1 MRRIQRNIAV
11 IAALAVLCTGIP
23 AANAQEVPA
32 LGAPSATVL
41 SAPEQSAATAGAV
54 GSTTGVSLAVL
65 CTGIPAANAQEVPA
79 LGAPSATVLSAPE
92 QSAATA
98 GAVGSTTGV
107 SLGEG
112 GTTVFTRDT
121 VDQRAVYADALNG
134 VVAWRKDALSDANIK
149 LPYDGT
155 HLTMP
160 AYLKAIGMTESE
172 YLRPQWSNALELIAL
187 QRAVEA
193 YDYGLAHTRPNGVP
207 AYLKAIGMTESEY
220 LRPQW
225 SNALELIALQRA
237 VEAYDYGL
245 AHTRP
250 NGDSCWTAQYRDIGS
265 WGEILAWGPPT
276 IRSAVDAWASEK
288 ADYLKEL
295 NNELHGPTGHY
306 VALITPENRYY
317 GFAGASAST
326 YGSVWSGEMSA
337 TLQGTQTATNGPT
350 GHYVALITPEN
361 RYYGFAGASASTYGS
376 VWSGE
381 MSATLQGTQTATNLK
396 GTYEFSV
403 NVSADKLAQGVSV
416 ELPGQLKMGQQA
428 QAKAKLAYMGGRY
441 ELRGGWSSSNPAV
454 LSVDANGTVTA
465 HNEGTARITISAQG
479 QSFSTN
485 VQVSAVS
492 LAFDANGGSGSTQA
506 VKGAAGAKVT
516 VPANA
521 FSRVGH
527 TFTGWNTKANG
538 AGTAYKPGEQ
548 YTLGSSD
555 ATLYAQWELNTY
567 TVQFDGNGAST
578 SVGPVKVQ
586 HGKTIAQ
593 PQTPTN
599 IGRAFAGWY
608 TARTGGSRFD
618 FKTPVTGDMTLYAR
632 WNNMVFADVRQG
644 DTPGRAFAGWYT
656 ARTGGSRF
664 DFKTPVTGDMTL
676 YARWNNMVFAD
687 VRQGDTPSCSR
698 HPVAC
703 RQRHLRRVARIER
716 HLYVPRYE
724 SGRAAGYGCVFE
736 ASGRCG
742 GQIGRRQAEDRFHRR
757 DHEHA
762 AQGGSG
768 MARWFGHQ

>member
-1 MRRIQRNIAV
+1 MGHHTR
-11 IAALAVLCTGIP
+11 LCYRLRSGLP
-23 AANAQEVPA
+23 PR
-32 LGAPSATVL
+32 LGL
-41 SAPEQSAATAGAV
+41 W
-54 GSTTGVSLAVL
+54 
-65 CTGIPAANAQEVPA
+65 
-79 LGAPSATVLSAPE
+79 
-92 QSAATA
+92 
-98 GAVGSTTGV
+98 GSTTGV
-107 SLGEG
+107 SLGES

-155 HLTMP
+155 HLT
-160 AYLKAIGMTESE
+160 
-172 YLRPQWSNALELIAL
+172 
-187 QRAVEA
+187 
-193 YDYGLAHTRPNGVP
+193 VP

-245 AHTRP
+245 VHTRP

-295 NNELHGPTGHY
+295 NNELH
-306 VALITPENRYY
+306 
-317 GFAGASAST
+317 
-326 YGSVWSGEMSA
+326 
-337 TLQGTQTATNGPT
+337 GPT

-644 DTPGRAFAGWYT
+644 DTPHAADIQWLADNGISGGWLESNGTYTFRGMSPVVRQDMAAFLKRLADAAGKS
-656 ARTGGSRF
+656 GGVKPKT
-664 DFKTPVTGDMTL
+664 DFTDVAVGKTPH
-676 YARWNNMVFAD
+676 W
-687 VRQGDTPSCSR
+687 
-698 HPVAC
+698 
-703 RQRHLRRVARIER
+703 
-716 HLYVPRYE
+716 
-724 SGRAAGYGCVFE
+724 
-736 ASGRCG
+736 
-742 GQIGRRQAEDRFHRR
+742 AEV
-757 DHEHA
+757 
-762 AQGGSG
+762 
-768 MARWFGHQ
+768 

>member
-1 MRRIQRNIAV
+1 M
-11 IAALAVLCTGIP
+11 
-23 AANAQEVPA
+23 
-32 LGAPSATVL
+32 
-41 SAPEQSAATAGAV
+41 
-54 GSTTGVSLAVL
+54 
-65 CTGIPAANAQEVPA
+65 
-79 LGAPSATVLSAPE
+79 
-92 QSAATA
+92 
-98 GAVGSTTGV
+98 
-107 SLGEG
+107 
-112 GTTVFTRDT
+112 
-121 VDQRAVYADALNG
+121 
-134 VVAWRKDALSDANIK
+134 
-149 LPYDGT
+149 
-155 HLTMP
+155 
-160 AYLKAIGMTESE
+160 
-172 YLRPQWSNALELIAL
+172 
-187 QRAVEA
+187 
-193 YDYGLAHTRPNGVP
+193 
-207 AYLKAIGMTESEY
+207 
-220 LRPQW
+220 
-225 SNALELIALQRA
+225 
-237 VEAYDYGL
+237 
-245 AHTRP
+245 
-250 NGDSCWTAQYRDIGS
+250 
-265 WGEILAWGPPT
+265 
-276 IRSAVDAWASEK
+276 
-288 ADYLKEL
+288 
-295 NNELHGPTGHY
+295 
-306 VALITPENRYY
+306 
-317 GFAGASAST
+317 
-326 YGSVWSGEMSA
+326 
-337 TLQGTQTATNGPT
+337 
-350 GHYVALITPEN
+350 
-361 RYYGFAGASASTYGS
+361 
-376 VWSGE
+376 
-381 MSATLQGTQTATNLK
+381 
-396 GTYEFSV
+396 
-403 NVSADKLAQGVSV
+403 
-416 ELPGQLKMGQQA
+416 
-428 QAKAKLAYMGGRY
+428 
-441 ELRGGWSSSNPAV
+441 

-593 PQTPTN
+593 LQTPTN
-599 IGRAFAGWY
+599 I
-608 TARTGGSRFD
+608 
-618 FKTPVTGDMTLYAR
+618 
-632 WNNMVFADVRQG
+632 
-644 DTPGRAFAGWYT
+644 GRAFAGWYT

-742 GQIGRRQAEDRFHRR
+742 GQIGRRQAEDRFHRC
-757 DHEHA
+757 
-762 AQGGSG
+762 GS
-768 MARWFGHQ
+768 R

>member
-11 IAALAVLCTGIP
+11 IAA
-23 AANAQEVPA
+23 
-32 LGAPSATVL
+32 
-41 SAPEQSAATAGAV
+41 
-54 GSTTGVSLAVL
+54 LAVL

-193 YDYGLAHTRPNGVP
+193 YDYGLAHTRPNG
-207 AYLKAIGMTESEY
+207 
-220 LRPQW
+220 
-225 SNALELIALQRA
+225 
-237 VEAYDYGL
+237 
-245 AHTRP
+245 
-250 NGDSCWTAQYRDIGS
+250 DSCWTAQYRDIGS

-337 TLQGTQTATNGPT
+337 TLQGTQA
-350 GHYVALITPEN
+350 
-361 RYYGFAGASASTYGS
+361 
-376 VWSGE
+376 
-381 MSATLQGTQTATNLK
+381 ATNLK

-593 PQTPTN
+593 LQTPTN
-599 IGRAFAGWY
+599 I
-608 TARTGGSRFD
+608 
-618 FKTPVTGDMTLYAR
+618 
-632 WNNMVFADVRQG
+632 
-644 DTPGRAFAGWYT
+644 GRAFAGWYT

-703 RQRHLRRVARIER
+703 RQRHLRRVVRIER

-757 DHEHA
+757 DREHA